1 MREIWSSVT
10 FSLKKV
16 IPLIRGAACA
26 SVLCLGLLAQV
37 LSSDLKASPQGYT
50 GDNSDWW
57 SVLRTD
63 DSDESMT
70 FQKRE
75 PAASNFRILA
85 ISLGED
91 MFKQAAAKLGAT
103 EKIQRGDA
111 ASGREQACYVSPG
124 NSKRVHLIFE
134 QGEVNDSFY
143 LFADGPDWQGSE
155 KCLPSQL
162 ISRGLSTASG
172 LHLGQTP
179 SEIMRILGKPSVRR
193 KNELIYSFLIK
204 KRNSA
209 KDLKEARIR
218 HPEMSEQEFHAN
230 YDYYD
235 LTVGI
240 DGRFVHSKLTF
251 LAVSKT
257 ETN

>member
-16 IPLIRGAACA
+16 IPLNRGAACA
-26 SVLCLGLLAQV
+26 SVLCLGLLTQV
-37 LSSDLKASPQGYT
+37 LSPDLKASPQGYT

-75 PAASNFRILA
+75 PAASNFRILT

-91 MFKQAAAKLGAT
+91 MFKQAAAKLGAAG
-103 EKIQRGDA
+103 KIQRGDA

-124 NSKRVHLIFE
+124 NSKLVHLIFE
-134 QGEVNDSFY
+134 QGEVNYSFY
-143 LFADGPDWQGSE
+143 LFADEPDWQGSE

-179 SEIMRILGKPSVRR
+179 SEVRAVLGKPSVRR
-193 KNELIYSFLIK
+193 KNQFIYSFLVK
-204 KRNSA
+204 KRTSV
-209 KDLKEARIR
+209 KDLKEARI
-218 HPEMSEQEFHAN
+218 HNPEMSDQEFHAN
-230 YDYYD
+230 YNFYD

-240 DGRFVHSKLTF
+240 DARFADSKLSF
-251 LAVSKT
+251 LAVSKA
-257 ETN
+257 ETY